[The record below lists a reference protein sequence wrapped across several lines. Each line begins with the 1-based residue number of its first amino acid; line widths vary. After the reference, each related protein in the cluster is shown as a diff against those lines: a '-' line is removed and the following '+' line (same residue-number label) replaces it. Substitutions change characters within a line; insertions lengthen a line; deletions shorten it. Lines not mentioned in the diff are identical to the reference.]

1 MINAAIVGLGRWGR
15 LLVDSVQDKSDRI
28 RFTAGVTR
36 TLAKAEDYCRSKNIA
51 LTGDYAAVLRDPK
64 IDAVVLATPHTQHF
78 DQIMAAA
85 AAKKHVFCEKPFTL
99 SRATAERAVKACT
112 DAGLAVA
119 IGHNRRYMHNFQELK
134 RMVAAGEL
142 GRILHVEGNF
152 SADISGSAE
161 AWRGARAESPAGG
174 MTSLGI
180 HVVDAMLALSGS
192 IVEVDARSYRQ
203 AMPFD
208 VDDTTMVFV
217 RFANGSTGY
226 LGTVAYSAALW
237 HVRVLGT
244 KGWAQVHGA
253 TGFAKGMVGAA
264 EESKTFAPN
273 DSLKAE
279 LEAFAAAAEGKGA
292 FAVTPD
298 QIVHGTAV
306 LEAIVK
312 SAERGRP
319 EPVG

>member
-15 LLVDSVQDKSDRI
+15 LLVDSVQGRSDRI
-28 RFTAGVTR
+28 RFTHGVTR
-36 TLAKAEDYCRSKNIA
+36 TLSKAEAYCRDKGIA
-51 LTGDYAAVLRDPK
+51 LGGDYDAVLRDPA

-85 AAKKHVFCEKPFTL
+85 AARKHVFCEKPFTL
-99 SRATAERAVKACT
+99 SRASAERAVKAVG
-112 DAGLAVA
+112 DAGRAVA

-134 RMVAAGEL
+134 RMVTAGEL
-142 GRILHVEGNF
+142 GRILHVEANF
-152 SADISGSAE
+152 SADLSGNAE

-180 HVVDAMLALSGS
+180 HCIDAMLAISGS
-192 IVEVDARSYRQ
+192 VAEVDARSYRQ

-208 VDDTTMVFV
+208 VDDTTMVFM
-217 RFANGSTGY
+217 RFADGSTGY
-226 LGTVAYSAALW
+226 LGTVAYSATLW

-253 TGFAKGMVGAA
+253 TGFTKCMVGGA
-264 EESKTFAPN
+264 EENKPFPPN
-273 DSLKAE
+273 DSLKDE
-279 LEAFAAAAEGKGA
+279 MEAFAGAAEGKGA

-319 EPVG
+319 EPVA